1 MKKINILLCA
11 VATMAA
17 ASCAEKEIQANLNE
31 PVEMTFS
38 AASKNMTRTS
48 LTEGNKVVW
57 CADDQISVFDGVS
70 NNAFSIYDY
79 TEASGTAKF
88 GGTAL
93 ANAEYYAAYP
103 YSADNTYAGGTF
115 CLTLPAAQTATDG
128 TFADSYALAV
138 AKAVDGYFAF
148 QNATSLVKVVLADDI
163 QNIASISLKGNNDE
177 QIAGKVSV
185 TLGADGVVSAVAA
198 EGAKEV
204 TLTGALAAGKTYYF
218 TIAGDVAFTKGLT
231 FTVTMANDETVV
243 ISDQTAIT
251 IEKGKILP
259 LFTSLSADRWAPT
272 LEYGEE
278 NTFGYAATQAFT
290 GSNIVSAT
298 VVSTPE
304 GWTTDLTDGIK
315 ITAPSQEAVTAEGSK
330 VAGKGN
336 VVLALTSKDGSS
348 KEVSVPVRL
357 YGINDDSELV
367 SFLDAYGRANGAAR
381 GDISKY
387 VVDGT
392 IVLNNNINAP
402 QGQFTS
408 SAFLAYNLDTPL
420 NGNNKTITATCS
432 GPNGV
437 VCLFQNLKADVKNL
451 KIAGTMTCTQA
462 YTKQARMGSL
472 AASLNKSGV
481 VVENVHS
488 SATITY
494 SPTGIIDRNS
504 TTDVKTYVGGLVGN
518 SAAKMGITYKNCS
531 YSGTITVNYR
541 ARAIGGIMA
550 ASEEGNYVKADGS
563 VTRDQCV
570 ETKLSGCK
578 FTGELNYNV
587 TVKQKTGGV
596 NDRVGGLIG
605 DATRVCVIENQCVS
619 AGKININASCGTAGE
634 FIQSVG
640 GIVGWKSNVAQLD
653 INNSST
659 STLITVTNLNGS
671 AQAPSGLTTYFD
683 PVAGNTPNTEKGYIK
698 CSNVTCTGK
707 VVYSYYNNGAEAGEI
722 TTSKHQ
728 LN

>member
-17 ASCAEKEIQANLNE
+17 ASCAEKEIQANLNK

-38 AASKNMTRTS
+38 AASKDMTKTS

-57 CADDQISVFDGVS
+57 CEDDKISVFDGVS

-103 YSADNTYAGGTF
+103 YSADNTYAGGIF

-128 TFADSYALAV
+128 TFADNYALAV
-138 AKAVDGYFAF
+138 AKAVDGSFAF

-185 TLGADGVVSAVAA
+185 TLGAEGVVSAVAA

-231 FTVTMANDETVV
+231 FTVTMANEETVV

-259 LFTSLSADRWAPT
+259 LFTSLSADRWAPA

-278 NTFGYAATQAFT
+278 NTFGYAATKTFA
-290 GSNIVSAT
+290 GSNIVSAS

-304 GWTTDLTDGIK
+304 GWTADLTDGVK
-315 ITAPSQEAVTAEGSK
+315 ITAPSQEAVAAEGSK

-357 YGINDDSELV
+357 YGINDDNELKT
-367 SFLDAYGRANGAAR
+367 FLDAYGRATGATR
-381 GDISKY
+381 GDITKY

-392 IVLNNNINAP
+392 IVLNSDINAP
-402 QGQFTS
+402 QAQFTA

-420 NGNNKTITATCS
+420 NGNNKTITATCT

-437 VCLFQNLKADVKNL
+437 VCLFQNLKANVKNL
-451 KIAGTMTCTQA
+451 KIAGTMKNTQK
-462 YTKQARMGSL
+462 YTGQTRMGSL
-472 AASLNKSGV
+472 AASLGKSGLTI
-481 VVENVHS
+481 ENVHS

-494 SPTGIIDRNS
+494 SPTDIVDRNS
-504 TTDVKTYVGGLVGN
+504 TTDVKTYVGGLIGN
-518 SAAKMGITYKNCS
+518 SAENMAIILNNCS
-531 YSGTITVNYR
+531 YSGTMTVNYR

-550 ASEEGNYVKADGS
+550 ATAEGKYPTAT
-563 VTRDQCV
+563 VTREQCF
-570 ETKLSGCK
+570 ETKLTGCK
-578 FTGELNYNV
+578 FTGTINYNS
-587 TVKQKTGGV
+587 TVKEKTGGV
-596 NDRVGGLIG
+596 NDRVGGLVG
-605 DATRVCVIENQCVS
+605 DAARICVIDNQCES
-619 AGKININASCGTAGE
+619 AGKININASGGTQGE
-634 FIQSVG
+634 FMRSAG

-659 STLITVTNLNGS
+659 STIITIKNLNHSVQGPEKVTS
-671 AQAPSGLTTYFD
+671 YFD
-683 PVAGNTPNTEKGYIK
+683 PVAGNCTNSEKGYTK
-698 CSNVTCTGK
+698 CSNVTCSGK
-707 VVYSYYNNGAEAGEI
+707 VVYSYYNNGAAAGEI
-722 TTSKHQ
+722 TTSKHN
-728 LN
+728 LNN

>member
-38 AASKNMTRTS
+38 AASKDMTKTS

-57 CADDQISVFDGVS
+57 CEDDKISVFDGVS

-103 YSADNTYAGGTF
+103 YSADNTYAGGIF

-138 AKAVDGYFAF
+138 AKAVDGSFAF

-185 TLGADGVVSAVAA
+185 TLGAEGVVSAVAA

-357 YGINDDSELV
+357 YGINDDNELKT
-367 SFLDAYGRANGAAR
+367 FLDAYGRANGATR
-381 GDISKY
+381 GDITKY

-392 IVLNNNINAP
+392 IVLNSDINAP
-402 QGQFTS
+402 QAQFTA
-408 SAFLAYNLDTPL
+408 SAFLEI
-420 NGNNKTITATCS
+420 G
-432 GPNGV
+432 
-437 VCLFQNLKADVKNL
+437 
-451 KIAGTMTCTQA
+451 
-462 YTKQARMGSL
+462 
-472 AASLNKSGV
+472 
-481 VVENVHS
+481 
-488 SATITY
+488 
-494 SPTGIIDRNS
+494 
-504 TTDVKTYVGGLVGN
+504 
-518 SAAKMGITYKNCS
+518 
-531 YSGTITVNYR
+531 R
-541 ARAIGGIMA
+541 AH
-550 ASEEGNYVKADGS
+550 V
-563 VTRDQCV
+563 
-570 ETKLSGCK
+570 
-578 FTGELNYNV
+578 
-587 TVKQKTGGV
+587 
-596 NDRVGGLIG
+596 
-605 DATRVCVIENQCVS
+605 
-619 AGKININASCGTAGE
+619 
-634 FIQSVG
+634 
-640 GIVGWKSNVAQLD
+640 
-653 INNSST
+653 
-659 STLITVTNLNGS
+659 
-671 AQAPSGLTTYFD
+671 
-683 PVAGNTPNTEKGYIK
+683 
-698 CSNVTCTGK
+698 
-707 VVYSYYNNGAEAGEI
+707 
-722 TTSKHQ
+722 
-728 LN
+728 